1 MNAQDRPASL
11 EPDPSAGLESE
22 IRPLQKAGHDLL
34 ALATGQRRPARQGEG
49 AGGFLDRLPQEGQ
62 VAIFQGGGVGEDR
75 SGPAKDAGL
84 DLPREPPL
92 HRVSFARQAL
102 DFSRHFGE
110 RFFSALGEEPGEV
123 APDAVSRE
131 TQVPVGGVAA
141 MADTPLSQEV
151 EDLPTGHVQHRSDDA
166 VRSLTFDAGE
176 ARETCPPLAR
186 QEICLQPVLPLV
198 RGHDPLRTGLSGHLS
213 ERGVTRVPGA
223 GFRGKPE
230 SPGLCPGVAPPE
242 EAGEPEPPR
251 VLPHERE
258 VPVRLPP
265 PPAVVDVGD
274 GERPAGCANAFR
286 RAMKKRHGVGAPRN
300 GQQMRGPRRHQP
312 AFGGFPQSVED
323 GVHQLMVRRSS
334 PVIPLLFP
342 CTPQPFPPVIPLQS
356 PLSS

>member
-1 MNAQDRPASL
+1 
-11 EPDPSAGLESE
+11 
-22 IRPLQKAGHDLL
+22 
-34 ALATGQRRPARQGEG
+34 
-49 AGGFLDRLPQEGQ
+49 
-62 VAIFQGGGVGEDR
+62 
-75 SGPAKDAGL
+75 
-84 DLPREPPL
+84 
-92 HRVSFARQAL
+92 
-102 DFSRHFGE
+102 
-110 RFFSALGEEPGEV
+110 
-123 APDAVSRE
+123 
-131 TQVPVGGVAA
+131 
-141 MADTPLSQEV
+141 MADTPLSQKV
-151 EDLPTGHVQHRSDDA
+151 EDLPAGHVQHRSDDA

-198 RGHDPLRTGLSGHLS
+198 RGDDPLRTGLSGHRS

-300 GQQMRGPRRHQP
+300 GQQMRAPRRHQS
-312 AFGGFPQSVED
+312 AFSGLLQSPED

-334 PVIPLLFP
+334 PAFPSLSSRFSLRRFLLSSSAKPSLSSLRFFP
-342 CTPQPFPPVIPLQS
+342 CHPERGEGSVLAASTPSL
-356 PLSS
+356 LLRASSERREGGCPRIIRVKITRPAPAV